1 MLYIDIDVH
10 HGDGVEEAF
19 YSTDRVMTVS
29 FHKYGEYFPGTG
41 ELRDIGVAGG
51 KYYSVNFPLRDGIDD
66 KSYKSIF
73 EPVIGW
79 VMEYYKPSAVVLQCG
94 GDSLSGDRLGAFNLS
109 MKGHANCVNF
119 VKSFNLP
126 TLILG
131 GGGYTMRNVARTWAY
146 ETGQLVGMD
155 MAPELPFTDYYE
167 YYAPDFELDVRPSNM
182 DNANSTEYLEKIK
195 NSVLDNLKRT
205 TPSGAAPSVQMQDVP
220 REPMGMD
227 ETLDEEEGRLDDE
240 EADQEASKDRRY
252 TQRLWDRKVER
263 DDEMSESEDDE
274 LEDSLGVKRQPD
286 RPRRRGIMDYHNPHA
301 PIDDSG
307 NNTPAGDDTRS
318 LNGDV
323 EDEGMDGMQMDGA
336 ADAADEELERELE
349 AELEDDAAN
358 DKAAEQEDTKVESQS
373 TADDEAAVDDMDID
387 TKDEPVTGASASAA
401 ASARA
406 SAQPGTPDPPV
417 NTASRPSSRLATPAI
432 ASAGRSPS
440 PAAAIASPSAPSP
453 PGVSDA
459 DGNVEGGVEAAPAPV
474 QPVLAVGGDVEM
486 VEAEAE
492 AVAQAKEA
500 GEREREAEDVE
511 GEAATEMAGGGHN
524 IGGGSAV

>member
-119 VKSFNLP
+119 VKGFNLP

-155 MAPELPFTDYYE
+155 MGRELPFTDYYE

-227 ETLDEEEGRLDDE
+227 ETLDEEEARLDDE

-263 DDEMSESEDDE
+263 DDEMSESEDEE
-274 LEDSLGVKRQPD
+274 LDDSLGVKRQPD

-301 PIDDSG
+301 PVDDSG
-307 NNTPAGDDTRS
+307 NNSPAGDDARS
-318 LNGDV
+318 LNGDA

-336 ADAADEELERELE
+336 ADAADEDLARELE
-349 AELEDDAAN
+349 AELEDDAAD
-358 DKAAEQEDTKVESQS
+358 DKVAEHEDTKVESQS
-373 TADDEAAVDDMDID
+373 TADDEAAADDMDID
-387 TKDEPVTGASASAA
+387 TKDEPVTGATASTA

-406 SAQPGTPDPPV
+406 SAQPGTPNPPT
-417 NTASRPSSRLATPAI
+417 TAASKPNSPLATPAVP
-432 ASAGRSPS
+432 SAGRSPS
-440 PAAAIASPSAPSP
+440 PAAAIASPSAPAP
-453 PGVSDA
+453 PGASNA
-459 DGNVEGGVEAAPAPV
+459 DGDVTGGVEAAPAPV

-486 VEAEAE
+486 AEAE
-492 AVAQAKEA
+492 AVAEAKEE
-500 GEREREAEDVE
+500 GEREREAEDVA